1 MYYTIVGKREGSRS
15 NGGMRC
21 LATRRNDAMPSIDD
35 AAYYIN
41 TNYKMVN
48 KYNYINKF
56 FLIYTKS
63 IKKKDLRF

>member
-1 MYYTIVGKREGSRS
+1 
-15 NGGMRC
+15 MRC
-21 LATRRNDAMPSIDD
+21 LATGRNDAMPSIDD